1 MLRVFGAFLS
11 IFCLLGMI
19 VQLNGLAHL
28 FGVAALA
35 LFALDLLLKSHAAMQ
50 AGRGHPGR
58 ESGLGCKENNVSVSR
73 F

>member
-35 LFALDLLLKSHAAMQ
+35 LFALDLLLKSHAGGPRA
-50 AGRGHPGR
+50 
-58 ESGLGCKENNVSVSR
+58 SR
-73 F
+73 ARIGSRL

>member
-11 IFCLLGMI
+11 MFCLLGMI

-35 LFALDLLLKSHAAMQ
+35 LFALDMLLISHAG
-50 AGRGHPGR
+50 GRGLPGR